1 MEVAAEKEQ
10 KLILKVSL
18 QMRKISLIL
27 INLYFKKI
35 MLSSG

>member
-1 MEVAAEKEQ
+1 MEAAAEKEQ

>member
-1 MEVAAEKEQ
+1 MEVAAEEEQ
-10 KLILKVSL
+10 KLILNVSL
-18 QMRKISLIL
+18 QIRKISLIL